1 MRNTIRN
8 VTIVV
13 PVLITSCHVSLKPK
27 CEPKSAHT
35 TIITAARMK
44 VAGRPEMWAV
54 HFVSRV
60 NHVRDLVGLM
70 VAGCYHSVHPLNA
83 PQVEARPLAAG
94 RSGPCRCRTGRRAG
108 RRSNAHR
115 HRRAA
120 GAEPRRG
127 TDPQSGT
134 NAGGAGARHR
144 DSLHR
149 ARAHGPTTCQTASTG
164 VLARLRDRRA

>member
-27 CEPKSAHT
+27 CRPKSAHT

-54 HFVSRV
+54 HLVSRV

-70 VAGCYHSVHPLNA
+70 VAGCYHSVHPSMLLRLRRGLWPPVDPA
-83 PQVEARPLAAG
+83 LVDAG
-94 RSGPCRCRTGRRAG
+94 REGELAVARTRIAIVVLMALNPAAALI
-108 RRSNAHR
+108 RSPAQT
-115 HRRAA
+115 
-120 GAEPRRG
+120 PR
-127 TDPQSGT
+127 
-134 NAGGAGARHR
+134 
-144 DSLHR
+144 
-149 ARAHGPTTCQTASTG
+149 
-164 VLARLRDRRA
+164 